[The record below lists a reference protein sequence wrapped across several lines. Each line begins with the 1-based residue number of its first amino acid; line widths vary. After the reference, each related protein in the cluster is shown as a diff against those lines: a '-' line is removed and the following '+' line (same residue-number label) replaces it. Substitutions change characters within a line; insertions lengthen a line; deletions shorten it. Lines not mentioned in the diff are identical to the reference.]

1 MIRVDQ
7 IKEHTLEALRGVE
20 IRIHDVGFI
29 RLLDWMGWDRD
40 IEDAARMSYG
50 KGTTKRQD
58 TGALID
64 YLWRNGH
71 ASPFEMC
78 SIKFNIRLP
87 IFVMRQWIRHRT
99 AKLNEMSL
107 RYSEALDL
115 YYHPEEWR
123 ANTSPNKQASHY
135 AGDELREK
143 QDLAYGESLELSQN
157 AYNDL
162 LHYDTAREMAR
173 MVLPVS
179 NYTEIVWK
187 MDLRNLL
194 GFLQQRLDEHAQK
207 EIRDY
212 AEAIKEIVRLWVPYT
227 WSAFENHTLKALK
240 LSFDETALISKMI
253 ANEPIADHLKGMGVL
268 SRNFSWNQ
276 KSTKTEGLIKKMERL
291 GLFAQMMEQVAEEK
305 EIHNAANEDIM
316 DKFLRENKDE
326 DNG

>member
-1 MIRVDQ
+1 MIRVEQ
-7 IKEHTLEALRGVE
+7 IKEHTLEALRGME
-20 IRIHDVGFI
+20 IKIHDVGYI
-29 RLLDWMGWDRD
+29 RLLDWMGGDRD

-78 SIKFNIRLP
+78 SIKFNVRLP
-87 IFVMRQWIRHRT
+87 IFVMRQWGRHRT
-99 AKLNEMSL
+99 SKINEMSL
-107 RYSEALDL
+107 RYSEAVDL

-123 ANTSPNKQASHY
+123 ANTSPNKQVSHY

-143 QDLAYGESLELSQN
+143 QDLTYSESLEASHN

-194 GFLQQRLDEHAQK
+194 GFLQQRLDSHAQK

-240 LSFDETALISKMI
+240 LSFDETVLISKMM
-253 ANEPIADHLKGMGVL
+253 ASEHLSSHLKKMGVL
-268 SRNFSWNQ
+268 DRALSWNQ
-276 KSTKTEGLIKKMERL
+276 KSTKTQDLIKKMERL

-305 EIHNAANEDIM
+305 QIHDSANEDIL
-316 DKFLRENKDE
+316 DKFFRENKDE

>member
-1 MIRVDQ
+1 MIRVEQ

-20 IRIHDVGFI
+20 IKIHDVGYI
-29 RLLDWMGWDRD
+29 RLLDWMGEDRD

-78 SIKFNIRLP
+78 SIKFNVRLP
-87 IFVMRQWIRHRT
+87 IFVMRQWGRHRT
-99 AKLNEMSL
+99 AKTNEMSL
-107 RYSEALDL
+107 RYSEAVDL

-123 ANTSPNKQASHY
+123 SNTSPNKQVSHY

-143 QDLAYGESLELSQN
+143 QDLTYSESLEASHN

-194 GFLQQRLDEHAQK
+194 GFLLQRLDSHAQK

-240 LSFDETALISKMI
+240 LSFDETVLISKMM
-253 ANEPIADHLKGMGVL
+253 ASEHLSSHLQKMGVL
-268 SRNFSWNQ
+268 DRSLSWNQ
-276 KSTKTEGLIKKMERL
+276 NSTKTQDLIKKMERL

-305 EIHNAANEDIM
+305 QIHDSANEDIL
-316 DKFLRENKDE
+316 DQFFRENKDE